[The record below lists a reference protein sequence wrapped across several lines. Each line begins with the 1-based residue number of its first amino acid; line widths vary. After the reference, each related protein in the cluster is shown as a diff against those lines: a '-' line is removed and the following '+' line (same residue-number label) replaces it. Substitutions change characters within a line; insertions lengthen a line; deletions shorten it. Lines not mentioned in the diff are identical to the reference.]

1 MQKVNPDL
9 GTEAFGNPMALV
21 WAQLL
26 YPFYGIQVTL
36 VDTEDHGFTS
46 LPVDRTAT
54 FVLMINSKHDN
65 QRLEARKELK
75 SLLQSLNIS
84 TPDLTNQPEQVEA
97 ATYVRLLQQHSW
109 YGWLFTEKPDKLD
122 LLKVDAERGVSKHHH
137 KKFINHSFSPLN
149 EQVDRDDA
157 IKRDFI
163 PESSWWY
170 LKSLHPKVIQD
181 FPNNFL
187 LWKDGNGEDRG
198 DVTDIN
204 LLTDSLGIT
213 NKKLLLAVFYQIK
226 FEMAD
231 VLCFDQF
238 DFLPLFPDLS
248 CRQSSRGMERK
259 ISGTPLSPRES
270 VLFRA
275 DPVQTEHDKQDHVAD
290 QRDSGACDLY
300 VHCRADSCGLGFRVS
315 GCALDV
321 RYTDFFTLQ

>member
-170 LKSLHPKVIQD
+170 LKSLHPNPIQD
-181 FPNNFL
+181 FPNDLL
-187 LWKDGNGEDRG
+187 LWKNADGEDRG

-204 LLTDSLGIT
+204 LLADSLGIT

-231 VLCFDQF
+231 VICFDRLYGKSTTN
-238 DFLPLFPDLS
+238 LPGNIF
-248 CRQSSRGMERK
+248 SRNPKLKASLTGELIGHHR
-259 ISGTPLSPRES
+259 L
-270 VLFRA
+270 
-275 DPVQTEHDKQDHVAD
+275 H
-290 QRDSGACDLY
+290 
-300 VHCRADSCGLGFRVS
+300 GFRPTVDEIYQAGIEGKLPNHS
-315 GCALDV
+315 WNGKWMSV
-321 RYTDFFTLQ
+321 